1 MSKLLVLA
9 DRGKSRKQQE
19 KEERRLNKKTK
30 KTKNAPV
37 RLTVVAL
44 EITLGEF
51 ELRNMRSRLSWVIFV
66 PLMFFPSWEIFSA
79 QDNAEAK
86 RLYATYCSNCHGV
99 SGKGDGLAA
108 KSLPVKPANH
118 TDGNFM
124 SQLSDQYLHDII
136 SMGGS
141 GVEKSP
147 FMPAWGSLLKE
158 QQIRN
163 IIIYMRSLSIP
174 PHRAPQQ

>member
-19 KEERRLNKKTK
+19 IEERRLNKKTK
-30 KTKNAPV
+30 KTKNASV
-37 RLTVVAL
+37 RLTVVAP

-51 ELRNMRSRLSWVIFV
+51 ELRNMKSRLSWVILV
-66 PLMFFPSWEIFSA
+66 PLMIFPSWEIFSA

-118 TDGNFM
+118 TDGQVMGQF
-124 SQLSDQYLHDII
+124 SDKYLHDII
-136 SMGGS
+136 SKGGS
-141 GVEKSP
+141 GVGKSS
-147 FMPAWGSLLKE
+147 FMPGWGSLLKD
-158 QQIRN
+158 QQIRK
-163 IIIYMRSLSIP
+163 IISYMRSLSIP
-174 PHRAPQQ
+174 PSQSPGE

>member
-1 MSKLLVLA
+1 M
-9 DRGKSRKQQE
+9 
-19 KEERRLNKKTK
+19 
-30 KTKNAPV
+30 
-37 RLTVVAL
+37 VVP

-51 ELRNMRSRLSWVIFV
+51 GSRNMDSRLIWVIFV
-66 PLMFFPSWEIFSA
+66 PLLIFPSWKILSA

-118 TDGNFM
+118 TDGKVMNQF
-124 SQLSDQYLHDII
+124 SDKYLQEII
-136 SMGGS
+136 SKGGS
-141 GVEKSP
+141 GVGKSP
-147 FMPAWGSLLKE
+147 FMPAWGSLLKD

-163 IIIYMRSLSIP
+163 IVSYMRSLSKP
-174 PHRAPQQ
+174 AYKAPGK

>member
-1 MSKLLVLA
+1 M
-9 DRGKSRKQQE
+9 GN
-19 KEERRLNKKTK
+19 RLI
-30 KTKNAPV
+30 
-37 RLTVVAL
+37 R
-44 EITLGEF
+44 
-51 ELRNMRSRLSWVIFV
+51 VILV
-66 PLMFFPSWEIFSA
+66 PLMIFPSWEILSA

-118 TDGNFM
+118 TDGKVM

-136 SMGGS
+136 SKGGS
-141 GVEKSP
+141 GIGKSP

-163 IIIYMRSLSIP
+163 IISYMRSLSVP
-174 PHRAPQQ
+174 RTQAPRQ

>member
-1 MSKLLVLA
+1 MA
-9 DRGKSRKQQE
+9 DRGKSRKEQE
-19 KEERRLNKKTK
+19 IEGRRLNKKTK
-30 KTKNAPV
+30 KTKNAPG
-37 RLTVVAL
+37 RLTVVAP

-51 ELRNMRSRLSWVIFV
+51 ELGKMRSRLSWVVFV
-66 PLMFFPSWEIFSA
+66 PLMILPSWEIFSA

-147 FMPAWGSLLKE
+147 FMPAWGSLLKD
-158 QQIRN
+158 QQIRDL
-163 IIIYMRSLSIP
+163 ISYMRSLSTP
-174 PHRAPQQ
+174 PSQSPGE

>member
-9 DRGKSRKQQE
+9 DRGKSRKE
-19 KEERRLNKKTK
+19 LEIEERRLTK

-51 ELRNMRSRLSWVIFV
+51 ELGNMRSRLSWVIFV
-66 PLMFFPSWEIFSA
+66 PLMIFPSWEILSA

-86 RLYATYCSNCHGV
+86 QLYATYCSNCHGV

-108 KSLPVKPANH
+108 KSLPIKPANH

-136 SMGGS
+136 SKGGS

-147 FMPAWGSLLKE
+147 FMPAWGNLLKE

-163 IIIYMRSLSIP
+163 IISYIRSLSIP
-174 PHRAPQQ
+174 PHRTPRQ

>member
-1 MSKLLVLA
+1 M
-9 DRGKSRKQQE
+9 GN
-19 KEERRLNKKTK
+19 RL
-30 KTKNAPV
+30 
-37 RLTVVAL
+37 
-44 EITLGEF
+44 I
-51 ELRNMRSRLSWVIFV
+51 WVILV
-66 PLMFFPSWEIFSA
+66 PLMIFPSWEILSA

-118 TDGNFM
+118 TDGKVM

-136 SMGGS
+136 SKGGS
-141 GVEKSP
+141 GIGKSP

-163 IIIYMRSLSIP
+163 IISYMRSLSIP
-174 PHRAPQQ
+174 STQPPRQ

>member
-1 MSKLLVLA
+1 MV
-9 DRGKSRKQQE
+9 
-19 KEERRLNKKTK
+19 
-30 KTKNAPV
+30 AP
-37 RLTVVAL
+37 

-51 ELRNMRSRLSWVIFV
+51 RSRNMGNRLIWVILV
-66 PLMFFPSWEIFSA
+66 PLMIFPSWEILSA

-118 TDGNFM
+118 TDGKVM

-136 SMGGS
+136 SKGGS
-141 GVEKSP
+141 GIGKSP

-163 IIIYMRSLSIP
+163 IISYMRSLALPTTDSS
-174 PHRAPQQ
+174 RQ

>member
-1 MSKLLVLA
+1 
-9 DRGKSRKQQE
+9 
-19 KEERRLNKKTK
+19 
-30 KTKNAPV
+30 
-37 RLTVVAL
+37 VVVL
-44 EITLGEF
+44 EIKLGEF
-51 ELRNMRSRLSWVIFV
+51 ELGNMRSRLSWVIFV
-66 PLMFFPSWEIFSA
+66 PLMIFPSWEIYSA

-99 SGKGDGLAA
+99 SGRGDGLAA

-118 TDGNFM
+118 TDGQVMGQF
-124 SQLSDQYLHDII
+124 SDKYLHDII
-136 SMGGS
+136 SKGGS
-141 GVEKSP
+141 GVGKSS

-163 IIIYMRSLSIP
+163 IISYMRSLSIP

>member
-1 MSKLLVLA
+1 M
-9 DRGKSRKQQE
+9 GN
-19 KEERRLNKKTK
+19 RL
-30 KTKNAPV
+30 
-37 RLTVVAL
+37 
-44 EITLGEF
+44 I
-51 ELRNMRSRLSWVIFV
+51 WVILV
-66 PLMFFPSWEIFSA
+66 PLMIFPSWEILSA

-86 RLYATYCSNCHGV
+86 RLYAIYCSNCHGV

-118 TDGNFM
+118 TDGKVM

-136 SMGGS
+136 SKGGS
-141 GVEKSP
+141 GIGKSP

-163 IIIYMRSLSIP
+163 IISYMRSLALPTTDSS
-174 PHRAPQQ
+174 RQ